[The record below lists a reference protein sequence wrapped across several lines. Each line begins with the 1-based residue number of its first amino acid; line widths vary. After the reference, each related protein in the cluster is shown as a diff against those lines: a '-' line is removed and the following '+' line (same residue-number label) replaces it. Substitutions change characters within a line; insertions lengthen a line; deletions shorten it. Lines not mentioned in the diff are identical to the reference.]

1 MIRKA
6 LNVQALYEALDL
18 IRSHTGKSWRQIA
31 AETGISPSTFSRMAT
46 GNRPDV
52 DALVTML
59 AWLRVPVERFT
70 ADAPDEPAAHQAT
83 LAEQE
88 TP

>member
-1 MIRKA
+1 MTRKA

-18 IRSHTGKSWRQIA
+18 IRSHTGKSWRELA
-31 AETGISPSTFSRMAT
+31 SETGISASTFSRMAT

-59 AWLRVPVERFT
+59 AWLRVPVERFVVDVP
-70 ADAPDEPAAHQAT
+70 DA
-83 LAEQE
+83 AEE
-88 TP
+88 V